1 MARIT
6 WDEIGKRY
14 YENGVSH
21 GVLYLKD
28 DTSGNYTTGVAW
40 NGLINVNESPSGAE
54 ATPLWA
60 DNIKY
65 AVGTTAEEF
74 ACSIEAYTYPDEFEA
89 CDGSAELA
97 EGVYIGQQERKQFGM
112 CYRNEI
118 HNDVK
123 QNVGYRLTIFYN
135 GLAAPSSKDHATIN
149 DSVEGMTMSWE
160 VSTTPVPVTGFKP
173 TAVVRIDSRK
183 VDATK
188 LKALEDILYGSAEGS
203 TGPRLPLPD
212 EIKTLLAA

>member
-1 MARIT
+1 MPKLV
-6 WDEIGKRY
+6 WDETGKRF
-14 YENGVSH
+14 YENGVSK

-28 DTSGNYTTGVAW
+28 EETNVFNTGVAW

-74 ACSIEAYTYPDEFEA
+74 ACSIEAYTYPDEFEE
-89 CDGSAELA
+89 CDGSVELA
-97 EGVYIGQQERKQFGM
+97 KGVYVGQQERKTFGL

-123 QNVGYRLTIFYN
+123 QNVGYKLTLVYN
-135 GLAAPSSKDHATIN
+135 CLAAPSAKDHATIN
-149 DSVEGMTMSWE
+149 ESVEGMTMSWE
-160 VSTTPVPVTGFKP
+160 VSTTAVAVAGLKP
-173 TAVVRIDSRK
+173 SAVVRIDSRK
-183 VDATK
+183 VDAAK
-188 LKALEDILYGSAEGS
+188 LAELEEILYGSTEVA
-203 TGPRLPLPD
+203 PRLPLPD
-212 EIKTLLAA
+212 EIKELLATA